1 AASGYD
7 ALLHGEAVSMGMM
20 CAARL
25 AHRIGRVDGPFVERQ
40 RALIEA
46 LGLPLVAPEFDHDEL
61 LDLMY
66 RDKKVDDG
74 KLRFVLPDRIGHVE
88 LVKDVRTDD
97 VVAALNA

>member
-1 AASGYD
+1 
-7 ALLHGEAVSMGMM
+7 M

-25 AHRIGRVDGPFVERQ
+25 AEKMGRVDAKFVERQ
-40 RALIEA
+40 QKLLAALR
-46 LGLPLVAPEFDHDEL
+46 LPLEVPAFDHDEL
-61 LDLMY
+61 LDFMR

-97 VVAALNA
+97 VLAALDA